1 MADFKSLT
9 ENKYTFND
17 IFAKASEGWLAVAL
31 LCYPLAHIIHI
42 LVFTFFG
49 KTMQNGEKLDNIE
62 EISRFLAR
70 GEYPGDYLKSIL
82 FVAFSLIA
90 VIGIIGI
97 ISKLVSEK
105 SDRTFCFEDSI
116 PQLFMLVFVIL
127 AVVSVIINGISRNL
141 LLGYT
146 LRGEGFLSIMAYF
159 LFFFIGSLIG
169 KGKIKYIVIYAIMS
183 VGLVNGVMVLVNEYI
198 IEIPIQVAYPFASVY
213 YNINFYG
220 YFLTILILLSAA
232 LVLKETSK
240 ARKVFAFVMLCMNS
254 YILALNNTF
263 GCFVA
268 CVVAFI
274 FMLAADSIL
283 KKKFSLSALVMFI
296 VFLAICLIT
305 SFWHESFF
313 TQILTL
319 FTDLKM
325 IITDDEN
332 AADAGTLRWGLW
344 TNTMRYIKEKPFIG
358 FGFEGIVDRLSADA
372 GQEKAHNEYLEYAA
386 DFGIPACLSY
396 IFGLMAIYI
405 KALVKRS
412 KVDGA
417 TFCCLMGAFG
427 YIGSAFFGNTMTFIT
442 PFFFIILGL
451 ANTIGTPAKCKEP
464 YPEPADEINADTSEK
479 SGEASE
485 PEEEPEPEVD
495 SIEHEEA
502 NQSQGDLIE

>member
-1 MADFKSLT
+1 MPDFKSLT

-42 LVFTFFG
+42 LVFTFLNDEAL
-49 KTMQNGEKLDNIE
+49 NGGNITDEKATIHFITTAE
-62 EISRFLAR
+62 H
-70 GEYPGDYLKSIL
+70 PGDYLISIL
-82 FVAFSLIA
+82 FVTFTLAA
-90 VIGIIGI
+90 VIGFIGI
-97 ISKLVSEK
+97 VSKLVSEK
-105 SDRTFCFEDSI
+105 SDRTFCAEDSI
-116 PQLFMLVFVIL
+116 PQLFMLLFVIL
-127 AVVSVIINGISRNL
+127 AIISVIINGIPREL

-146 LRGEGFLSIMAYF
+146 PRGEGFLSLMAYF

-169 KGKIKYIVIYAIMS
+169 KEKVKYIAVYAIMG
-183 VGLVNGVMVLVNEYI
+183 VGLVNGVMVLVNKYI
-198 IEIPIQVAYPFASVY
+198 IDVPIQTFYPLASVY

-240 ARKVFAFVMLCMNS
+240 VRKIFVFVMLCMNS

-274 FMLAADSIL
+274 FMLVADSIL
-283 KKKFSLSALVMFI
+283 KRKFSISAFVIFI
-296 VFLAICLIT
+296 VFLAICLVT
-305 SFWHESFF
+305 SFWYESFF
-313 TQILTL
+313 TQILAL

-358 FGFEGIVDRLSADA
+358 FGFEGVTERLRMDA
-372 GQEKAHNEYLEYAA
+372 GQDKVHNEYLEYAA
-386 DFGIPACLSY
+386 DFGVPACLSY
-396 IFGLMAIYI
+396 IIGLMVIYI
-405 KALVKRS
+405 KALVKKS

-427 YIGSAFFGNTMTFIT
+427 YIGSAFFGNTMPFIA

-451 ANTIGTPAKCKEP
+451 ANTIGTAEKCKDP
-464 YPEPADEINADTSEK
+464 TLEPAEESFADASEE
-479 SGEASE
+479 SYEAAE
-485 PEEEPEPEVD
+485 PEEEIIEPEESD
-495 SIEHEEA
+495 ESAADEIEITE
-502 NQSQGDLIE
+502 

>member
-42 LVFTFFG
+42 LVFTFLGKKVLFG
-49 KTMQNGEKLDNIE
+49 DTIDNDDVMLHL
-62 EISRFLAR
+62 ISTA
-70 GEYPGDYLKSIL
+70 EYPGDYLKSII
-82 FVAFSLIA
+82 FVTFNLAA
-90 VIGIIGI
+90 VIGLIGI
-97 ISKLVSEK
+97 VSKLVSEK
-105 SDRTFCFEDSI
+105 SDRTFCAEDSI

-127 AVVSVIINGISRNL
+127 AILSVIINGISRVF

-146 LRGEGFLSIMAYF
+146 PRSEGFLSIMAYF
-159 LFFFIGSLIG
+159 MFFFIGSLIG
-169 KGKIKYIVIYAIMS
+169 KEKIKYIVIYAVMG
-183 VGLVNGVMVLVNEYI
+183 VGLVNGIMLLVNEYI
-198 IEIPIQVAYPFASVY
+198 VEVPIQTFYPYASVY

-274 FMLAADSIL
+274 FMLVADSIL
-283 KKKFSLSALVMFI
+283 KKKFSISAFVMFI
-296 VFLAICLIT
+296 VFLAICLVT

-313 TQILTL
+313 TQILAL
-319 FTDLKM
+319 FTDLKL

-358 FGFEGIVDRLSADA
+358 FGFEGIAGRLGEDA
-372 GQEKAHNEYLEYAA
+372 GQDKVHNEYLEYAA
-386 DFGIPACLSY
+386 DFGVPACLSY
-396 IFGLMAIYI
+396 IIGLMAVYI

-412 KVDGA
+412 RVDGA

-427 YIGSAFFGNTMTFIT
+427 YIGSAFFGNTMTFIA

-451 ANTIGTPAKCKEP
+451 ANTIGTPAKCKDP
-464 YPEPADEINADTSEK
+464 APEPADEINVDASEE
-479 SGEASE
+479 SDEAAE
-485 PEEEPEPEVD
+485 PEESDESAADE
-495 SIEHEEA
+495 IEITE
-502 NQSQGDLIE
+502 